1 MNIRLL
7 PTSVLGRW
15 SMWLLVVFVTMRLV
29 RTFLPSVIDLNPD
42 FNWWILIFW
51 PNPVVFALGWTAG
64 VLAWIAIIRQLER
77 AVVTYVA
84 AFVAVLISLLGIA
97 IMLTGG

>member
-1 MNIRLL
+1 
-7 PTSVLGRW
+7 
-15 SMWLLVVFVTMRLV
+15 
-29 RTFLPSVIDLNPD
+29 
-42 FNWWILIFW
+42 
-51 PNPVVFALGWTAG
+51 